1 MDALTEILKSVRLEG
16 AVFFN
21 AEFTAP
27 WGFRSPPS
35 SEVAALLRKGSRHV
49 IIYQLV
55 LAGRQSNDR
64 KKEKPIDR
72 VQEDFPTMFG

>member
-27 WGFRSPPS
+27 WGFRLPPFYS
-35 SEVAALLRKGSRHV
+35 L
-49 IIYQLV
+49 IQ
-55 LAGRQSNDR
+55 
-64 KKEKPIDR
+64 
-72 VQEDFPTMFG
+72 